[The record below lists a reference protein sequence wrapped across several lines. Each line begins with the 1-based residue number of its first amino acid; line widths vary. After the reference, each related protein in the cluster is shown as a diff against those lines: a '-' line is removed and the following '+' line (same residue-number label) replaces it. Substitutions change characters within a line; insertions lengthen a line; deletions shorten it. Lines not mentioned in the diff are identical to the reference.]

1 MTNQD
6 QITKALD
13 AVLLSI
19 DNIQS
24 RLKYENN
31 KVWICMNNSWISKVL
46 QNNLSLAGV
55 KFRAIGYMSEDPFT
69 IELECEDVSGLIRR
83 YEGRGIPCTA

>member
-31 KVWICMNNSWISKVL
+31 KVWICMNNSWIFKVL
-46 QNNLSLAGV
+46 QNNLSLTGV
-55 KFRAIGYMSEDPFT
+55 KFKAIGYMSEDPFT
-69 IELECEDVSGLIRR
+69 IELECDDVDSLIRR
-83 YEGRGIPCTA
+83 YQGRGIPCTS